1 MKHVKPKSKTLEE
14 HTERRFA
21 ERFGVK
27 LTQFLWDNIIHQIH
41 SGKAT
46 FYKKQS
52 NRVSI
57 WDVTVYIRQQ
67 EVDNERL
74 AKVGH
79 LTVRIVYDKM
89 RKCLVSVLTL
99 DMDCEPD
106 DEVFQ
111 YDDTMQ

>member
-1 MKHVKPKSKTLEE
+1 MKHIKPKSRTLEE
-14 HTERRFA
+14 HATRRLA

-27 LTQFLWDNIIHQIH
+27 LIQLLWDNILHQIH
-41 SGKAT
+41 SGKAK

-57 WDVTVYIRQQ
+57 WDVIINVREQ
-67 EVDNERL
+67 EVLDAR
-74 AKVGH
+74 AKPGD

-89 RKCLVSVLTL
+89 RKCLVSALTL

-106 DEVFQ
+106 DVEVVF
-111 YDDTMQ
+111 DDTMQ